1 MKKKGFTLIELLT
14 VIVVLAIIA
23 LIATPIVM
31 NTIKN
36 AKKGAAE
43 RSADSYVKQ
52 VEVAVAEERL
62 SKNEVLEGEYQITS
76 DGNLC
81 RDKSASCSDD
91 KKIKIEMSGT
101 KPTSG
106 KIKITNGSVDQS
118 SSSMTI
124 GDYTVS
130 YNSTKKTYEA
140 IEKGNTTPDTPQ
152 PTKTYTNGEVVY
164 FNVDNGT
171 KCSNYTETQ
180 SNTGVKRGCMK
191 FYAFNDDG
199 KDTVNLILD
208 HNTTATVAWITK
220 EDYIAAGGEDLSSD
234 KGDCQYG
241 NLCSKNKYGPHTL
254 LTQLKNDTKSWV
266 GTKTPSNYTMD
277 QTGQASKA
285 KYTID
290 YSGYKARLITAQ
302 ELAQITGNTTWD
314 EKTATNSFYFDS
326 KTDTA
331 STTCK
336 SGNTTGCKYGWLY
349 DRTNNNCTKY
359 GCLNNSDKET
369 YGYWTA
375 SSRAGN
381 PYNAWSVD
389 CNADVNNNSVGRSSS
404 FGVRPVITVL
414 KSKLS

>member
-1 MKKKGFTLIELLT
+1 MKRKGFTLIELLA

-31 NTIKN
+31 NTIKKS
-36 AKKGAAE
+36 KKGAAE
-43 RSADSYVKQ
+43 RSADNYIKQ
-52 VEVAVAEERL
+52 VETAVAEERL
-62 SKNEVLEGEYQITS
+62 NKNEVLEGEYQITS

-91 KKIKIEMSGT
+91 NKIKIEMSGT

-106 KIKITNGSVDQS
+106 KIKITNGSVDQT
-118 SSSMTI
+118 SSSMTV

-140 IEKGNTTPDTPQ
+140 TEKGSTTPDTPQ

-199 KDTVNLILD
+199 KDTVNLLLD
-208 HNTTATVAWITK
+208 HNTTAKVAWN
-220 EDYIAAGGEDLSSD
+220 SS
-234 KGDCQYG
+234 GS
-241 NLCSKNKYGPHTL
+241 NASGPLTL
-254 LTQLKNDTKSWV
+254 LTQLKEDTKSWV
-266 GTKTPSNYTMD
+266 GTITPSNYTMD
-277 QTGQASKA
+277 QAGQPSNAN
-285 KYTID
+285 YTID
-290 YSGYKARLITAQ
+290 YSSYKARLITAQ
-302 ELAQITGNTTWD
+302 EVATITDYSGWD
-314 EKTATNSFYFDS
+314 EKVAVNSSYYYLDS

-349 DRTNNNCTKY
+349 DRTKTDCTKY
-359 GCLNNSDKET
+359 GCLNNADSAMT
-369 YGYWTA
+369 GYGYWTA
-375 SSRAGN
+375 SSRA
-381 PYNAWSVD
+381 
-389 CNADVNNNSVGRSSS
+389 ADVEGAWRVNYSTFVRTYNVNESTF
-404 FGVRPVITVL
+404 FGVRPVITVS
-414 KSKLS
+414 KSNLS